1 MPRSPKTRTTLADV
15 GESALIARISRLA
28 GRTPGRDWAL
38 RIGDDAAIL
47 RPRKGEELV
56 LSVDAQVEG
65 THFRFGREGAGTIGR
80 RAMAV
85 NLSDLAAMGAR
96 PVGALLSLCAPAD
109 GLVSDFDGIVRG
121 FVAEGAR
128 VGCPLVGGNLSRAPG
143 WSLEVT
149 VVGGCVAGKALRRR
163 GVRPGDELFVTGVLG
178 RGALA
183 RMRAD
188 ADAAAGGAGRL
199 SYVPVPRIEAG
210 RRLARL
216 KGARACLDVSDG
228 LATDLENLLA
238 GDGFGAEMEV
248 GSLPSP
254 RGFFGHCRALGVDPL
269 EVQTLGGE
277 DYELLFAFRSTQSSD
292 VSGMLSKRLGVPV
305 TRIGAITRK
314 KGVRG
319 LPTIGEGHHF

>member
-188 ADAAAGGAGRL
+188 A
-199 SYVPVPRIEAG
+199 
-210 RRLARL
+210 
-216 KGARACLDVSDG
+216 
-228 LATDLENLLA
+228 
-238 GDGFGAEMEV
+238 
-248 GSLPSP
+248 
-254 RGFFGHCRALGVDPL
+254 
-269 EVQTLGGE
+269 
-277 DYELLFAFRSTQSSD
+277 
-292 VSGMLSKRLGVPV
+292 
-305 TRIGAITRK
+305 
-314 KGVRG
+314 
-319 LPTIGEGHHF
+319 